1 MDNYPHSTWWHLP
14 PCQQAV
20 RRKGKLRCP
29 VFQNKVSFLACP
41 DADWVNGQIV
51 RAKVA
56 SLDPTSGKIL
66 AEIVGRLSFADFT
79 FSRSFVLV
87 RNDADLSKPGRSQ
100 PFRS

>member
-1 MDNYPHSTWWHLP
+1 M
-14 PCQQAV
+14 
-20 RRKGKLRCP
+20 
-29 VFQNKVSFLACP
+29 
-41 DADWVNGQIV
+41 
-51 RAKVA
+51 VA